1 MPVKPIK
8 IVVTLLI
15 MLVLVS
21 AAGIALL
28 WPALTY
34 HDQPGTGLVYRQ
46 LAHLNSFTQNHVQI
60 DINLEQNQAGQTY
73 VAATYKPLDAT
84 FHLYSKDLPPNG
96 IDGVG
101 RPTLLEVRKGAQAAG
116 SVMDSVPATD
126 TKIDGFDVPFP
137 LYPDGPVTLRLP
149 IKAIEG
155 GNAPMELSLTY
166 MACSLTGG
174 CYPPVLDKTVTVSG
188 ITAANNP

>member
-1 MPVKPIK
+1 MSVKPIK

-15 MLVLVS
+15 MLVLAS
-21 AAGIALL
+21 AAGIALM
-28 WPALTY
+28 WPALTI
-34 HDQPGTGLVYRQ
+34 HDAPSTSLEYRQ
-46 LAHLNSFTQNHVQI
+46 LAHLNSFTQNHVQV
-60 DINLEQNQAGQTY
+60 DINLEQSQSGQTY
-73 VAATYKPLDAT
+73 VSATYKPLDAT

-101 RPTLLEVRKGAQAAG
+101 RPTLLEVRKGAQPAG
-116 SVMDSVPATD
+116 SVTDSVPAKD

-137 LYPDGPVTLRLP
+137 IYPDGPVTLRLP

-155 GNAPMELSLTY
+155 GSAPMQLSLTY

-174 CYPPVLDKTVTVSG
+174 CYPPVMDKTVTVSG
-188 ITAANNP
+188 ITANNP